1 MSKNYFEQV
10 TELTARYPALA
21 GQADAVQTACE
32 WVIECY
38 RKGGKVLICGNGG
51 SAADST
57 HIVGELMKGFLKK
70 RPVEGALRQQLQANN
85 PALQSSFFEKLQ
97 VGLPAV
103 NLCESAALLTA
114 FCNDVDPAFIFAQQT
129 FGLGKPGDVL
139 IGLST
144 SGNAEN
150 VNNAVQIAKAM
161 GLKTIGLTGAKGGRL
176 RENAGLCICVPETET
191 FKVQELHLPVYHCIC
206 AATEAAFFEK

>member
-1 MSKNYFEQV
+1 MERFFKEV
-10 TELTARYPALA
+10 TELTTRYSALA
-21 GQADAVQTACE
+21 EQAETVQAAAE
-32 WVIECY
+32 LVINCY
-38 RKGGKVLICGNGG
+38 KNGGKVLICGNGG

-70 RPVEGALRQQLQANN
+70 RPVEGALKQQLQAKN
-85 PALQSSFFEKLQ
+85 PELSDSFFEKLQ

-114 FCNDVDPAFIFAQQT
+114 FCNDVDPAFIFAQQA

-139 IGLST
+139 IGIST

-150 VNNAVQIAKAM
+150 VNNAVSIAKAA
-161 GLKTIGLTGAKGGRL
+161 GLKTVGLTGAKGGRL
-176 RENAGLCICVPETET
+176 LQNADLCIRVPETET

-206 AATEAAFFEK
+206 AAAEAAFFEK